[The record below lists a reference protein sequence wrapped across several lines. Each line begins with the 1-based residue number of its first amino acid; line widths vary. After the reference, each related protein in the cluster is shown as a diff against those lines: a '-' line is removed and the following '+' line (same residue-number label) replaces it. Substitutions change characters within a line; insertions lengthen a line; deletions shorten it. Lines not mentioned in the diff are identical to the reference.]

1 MKRIILPPSD
11 GGDRIV
17 HSYTPFIDRRSN
29 PRNKEET
36 AMDTTGRWILELP
49 TFENGLTFNTQVA
62 QLLLTVVLILA
73 GLLLAYVGLRIL
85 KTAVLMAA
93 AGLGGWAGVLL
104 LNRITNPGG
113 LLEMVFFITIAFFG
127 TCGFYFLSVLWNW
140 LMDRLG
146 IHSSPERWLWP
157 AAPLLGGAGIGLVVW
172 MRIYRWMPLAL
183 VLAVLFAGTG
193 FLVQRR
199 SRHRRRAFHTYE
211 EIYRMKKEETAC
223 AGSKSKGT
231 EVPT

>member
-1 MKRIILPPSD
+1 MDATSRWIPELPP
-11 GGDRIV
+11 
-17 HSYTPFIDRRSN
+17 
-29 PRNKEET
+29 
-36 AMDTTGRWILELP
+36 
-49 TFENGLTFNTQVA
+49 FENGLTFNTA
-62 QLLLTVVLILA
+62 ASQLLLTIALILS
-73 GLLLAYVGLRIL
+73 GLLLTYVGLRVL

-93 AGLGGWAGVLL
+93 AGLSGWAGVLL

-146 IHSSPERWLWP
+146 IHSSLERWLWP
-157 AAPLLGGAGIGLVVW
+157 IAPILGGTGIGLVVW
-172 MRIYRWMPLAL
+172 LRIYRWTPLAI
-183 VLAVLFAGTG
+183 VLAVVFAGTG
-193 FLVQRR
+193 LFFQCR

-211 EIYRMKKEETAC
+211 ELYRMKKEESAC